1 LVGGDPE
8 VGRFRDPQLD
18 EEYDVRLRLREADR
32 TDPESFQG
40 LLVSRSSGPPVRLDS
55 VAKSLDDVPSAS
67 RIDRFDRQRESRLR
81 GGIGPGYA
89 LADRIAALRQ
99 AADELGMPQEYST
112 AVSGRARELE
122 ATFDEFVI
130 AFLLSILFMYM
141 ILAAQ
146 FESLWQPFVI
156 LLALPVAAPF
166 ALLSLVTT
174 GETLNL
180 YSALGVLVLFGMV
193 KKNAILQVDHSNQL
207 LQKGCSLEDAVR
219 TGSRDRLRPILM
231 TTFAFVFGMLPLAI
245 GSGPGAEERK
255 AISVVVIGG
264 QMLSLL
270 LSLVL
275 TPVAYEFVQAR
286 LRATRSAQ

>member
-1 LVGGDPE
+1 MKWASARRSRP
-8 VGRFRDPQLD
+8 R
-18 EEYDVRLRLREADR
+18 
-32 TDPESFQG
+32 SFW
-40 LLVSRSSGPPVRLDS
+40 R
-55 VAKSLDDVPSAS
+55 
-67 RIDRFDRQRESRLR
+67 R
-81 GGIGPGYA
+81 GGLSGGGGPGYA

-99 AADELGMPQEYST
+99 AADELGMPPEYST
-112 AVSGRARELE
+112 AVAGRARELE
-122 ATFDEFVI
+122 ATFDEFVV

-156 LLALPVAAPF
+156 LLALPIAAPF

-207 LQKGCSLEDAVR
+207 LRAGRSLEDAVR

-231 TTFAFVFGMLPLAI
+231 TTFAFVFGMLPLAV

-264 QMLSLL
+264 QMLSLV

-275 TPVAYEFVQAR
+275 TPVAYEFVQR
-286 LRATRSAQ
+286 RRRATKGAE